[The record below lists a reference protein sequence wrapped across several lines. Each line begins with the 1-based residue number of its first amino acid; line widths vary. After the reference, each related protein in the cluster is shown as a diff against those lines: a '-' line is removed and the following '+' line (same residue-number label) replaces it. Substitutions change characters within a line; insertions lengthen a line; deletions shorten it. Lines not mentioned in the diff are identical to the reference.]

1 MTQKQKTT
9 FIYAAPVV
17 LLCIPLIGNF
27 TSKEFDWSVGDF
39 GIAAVLL
46 FGTAFLID
54 LILRII
60 KNRTYKILVTSIA
73 IVVSAYC
80 LLGQNWQL
88 VYSELLSPE
97 INFYTSKKDDQK
109 TFSQKAFPAIGD
121 WFFPVV
127 LFVADRGRFG

>member
-27 TSKEFDWSVGDF
+27 TSKEFNWSVGDF

-54 LILRII
+54 LIQRII
-60 KNRTYKILVTSIA
+60 KNRTYKILVSVA
-73 IVVSAYC
+73 I
-80 LLGQNWQL
+80 LLLLLLTWA
-88 VYSELLSPE
+88 ELAVG
-97 INFYTSKKDDQK
+97 I
-109 TFSQKAFPAIGD
+109 
-121 WFFPVV
+121 
-127 LFVADRGRFG
+127 FGTPFAGN